1 MIDPIGAFQQ
11 IKENLLLYIRTA
23 FATQF
28 PAVEEEREQLLRT
41 QGTFYRDPWIEPLA
55 RYQDIK
61 PVSELD
67 LIDAPGLDPSS
78 LQEMKELAQ
87 CGLVGDYKLF
97 AHQLAMLRKVLGGAN
112 AVVTAGTGSGK
123 TEAFL
128 LPLLAYLVKESST
141 WSGSHSPQ
149 AHGDDWWVNSDW
161 KNECKSPGGQLSRSL
176 RVPQRG
182 KETRPAAVRGLI
194 LYPMNA
200 LVEDQLT
207 RLRRAFDSP
216 KAREWFSNL
225 RPGNRIY
232 FGRYNSETPVAGYEY
247 KRTGRPNRDKIE
259 ELADRLT
266 EIDQSSR
273 VAEQHAREGERKT
286 PPDENAK
293 DVIYFFPRL
302 DGSEMRSRWDMQDHP
317 PDILITNFSM
327 LSIMLMREAD
337 ERIFE
342 QTRLWLQE
350 PGSVFHLIVDELH
363 LYRGTAGTEVAYLLR
378 LLLDRLGLTP
388 ADPRLR
394 ILASSA
400 SLEPSDPES
409 LKFLSEFFGCP
420 WRPGQIIPGAL
431 KEIPP
436 VRGDAF
442 LAAEPFAQLADTHAA
457 GEAPFGAACEALAA
471 RLGGGPPSGDPQADL
486 KVALEREDV
495 SLEARI
501 LRAAL
506 VEQRIRAVPIA
517 RFAESIF
524 GPRDAADLM
533 KACQGFLLARSLC
546 SEAGEISDLPRF
558 RFHWFFRNIEG
569 LWACIKPGCGCNS
582 GDRPVGQ
589 LFPSGSVLC
598 ANRADPH
605 RVLEILYCE
614 HCGTLMV
621 GGSRL
626 TLPDNDGW
634 EFLSTDPDIEGIPD
648 RQAARFVDRRSY
660 GESGIFWPSHGAVL
674 HADARRDWQQ
684 PALDARPPRTARWA
698 PASLDSKSGRVRL
711 GSQGPTIPEGPWIP
725 GFVFHLPAVPPADQE
740 FYGTLP
746 SVCASCGRN
755 YVRRVHRKSPIRGFR
770 TGFSK
775 LSQLLAKELFYSLP
789 DAESRKLIVF
799 SDSREDAASIA
810 NGMERTHYLDLVREA
825 MYDELSTA
833 VLGESELLKD
843 VETGNPPTRSLGLRY
858 LAGNPGVDERLKALL
873 RSAVRPIP
881 EGLDPEDRE
890 LLVQRRD
897 IAARRLSEIRERG
910 ATRIAPLR
918 TLFESLQADGDPRG
932 PGLLIHRLKKLGI
945 NPAGCDVLYQEYN
958 YDGTFENHW
967 TEFFDFSSAETC
979 WRTGLSPEALQRRE
993 STLRPKVVSEI
1004 CSILFS
1010 RLYFGFE
1017 SAGLGFACM
1026 DIGTDALQ
1034 RGVAT
1039 SGASEQLF
1047 TDVCN
1052 GSIRVMGDLY
1062 RYRQEPQ
1069 DYPVDAWPDW
1079 TSARALLRDYIKA
1092 CASRNGLNEASLFG
1106 ALWNALCIDGGHS
1119 NLILNPRTLSVKIA
1133 LPADPIWRCDV
1144 CKRAHLHSAG
1154 GTCTNCQAPL
1164 RSNPDGI
1171 CRDLYEDNYYAKEAA
1186 DLRQPLRLHCE
1197 ELTAQT
1203 DDQAERQRHFRN
1215 VVINVSN
1222 TPSRRY
1228 YSQVDEIDVLSVTTT
1243 MEVGVDIGS
1252 LQAVMLANMPPMR
1265 FNYQQ
1270 RAGRAGRKAQAFAVV
1285 LTLCRGRSHD
1295 EFYFNYPERITGDK
1309 PPVPFLS
1316 MTRPEVPGRLLA
1328 KESLRRAFRAAGVR
1342 WWDSPTP
1349 PDSHGEFGTVGS
1361 WVQDPQVRANVDH
1374 FLQTA
1379 PDVRFVAE
1387 ALLIGVS
1394 LPSTELENNARQFLL
1409 GRIDE
1414 CLANAEIT
1422 GDGVAERLAEG
1433 AVLPMYG
1440 MPSRIRFLFHG
1451 IRGNKP
1457 LTIDRDL
1464 DLAVTEFAPGS
1475 QKTKDKR
1482 VYTSIG
1488 FTAPYLPGGI
1498 RLRPA
1503 ADDPLPWR
1511 RWMSRCERCH
1521 DTHTFDQP
1529 QNQDICS
1536 QCGTGTGVTPGFR
1549 VFQISV
1555 PLGFRTNLGQGDDAK
1570 EDSEILVSGSGVVA
1584 QSDNS
1589 APNPVASTNTSLAIP
1604 DVGRVFRLNT
1614 RRGRLFSGAL
1624 GTASLRNG
1632 RHRFANQWIDD
1643 RYQTPSDIGV
1653 QFAATGQPDQ
1663 FALASPKSTDVLR
1676 MRTTLVPPGL
1686 CLDPLFRTI
1695 QGSAI
1700 KAAYYS
1706 GAFILRA
1713 IAGDRLD
1720 IDPEE
1725 IDISNLRAVPTG
1737 IGGFA
1742 GELAISDHLANG
1754 AGFTRWVSENWTSI
1768 LSDAVNLQPPP
1779 SSVVFN
1785 LIRDSHKR
1793 RCDSSCYDCLRQYR
1807 NMNYHGLLDWR
1818 LGLAILRV
1826 FNSVDASGG
1835 LDGDFLNPELDGWP
1849 DFVRSQRDSFCLSF
1863 GCEPRDFGALPGC
1876 TIGQKQIIFIHPL
1889 WDTSQPSGILAQAI
1903 ATADQT
1909 AALRFVD
1916 TFNVLRRPSRAYQEL
1931 A

>member
-1 MIDPIGAFQQ
+1 MIDPIGAFQE

-28 PAVEEEREQLLRT
+28 PAVEEERERLLRT

-55 RYQDIK
+55 KYEDVK
-61 PVSELD
+61 PISALN
-67 LIDAPGLDPSS
+67 LADAPGLNPTA
-78 LQEMKELAQ
+78 LQDLKDLAQ
-87 CGLVGDYKLF
+87 CGLIGTYKLF
-97 AHQLAMLRKVLGGAN
+97 AHQLAMLRQALSGDR

-128 LPLLAYLVKESST
+128 LPLLAYLVKESTT
-141 WSGSHSPQ
+141 WSGSRSPEP
-149 AHGDDWWVNSDW
+149 HWRDWWRNNDW
-161 KNECKSPGGQLSRSL
+161 QTQCKGAGGQVSRSF
-176 RVPQRG
+176 RVPQRAH
-182 KETRPAAVRGLI
+182 ETRPAAVRGLI

-216 KAREWFSNL
+216 EARQWFSTQ

-232 FGRYNSETPVAGYEY
+232 FGRYNGETPVAGYEY
-247 KRTGRPNRDKIE
+247 KRSGRPNREKIE
-259 ELADRLT
+259 ELAERLT
-266 EIDQSSR
+266 EIDQSSQL
-273 VAEQHAREGERKT
+273 AEQHTREGLEKN
-286 PPDENAK
+286 PPDEDAK
-293 DVIYFFPRL
+293 DVVYFFPRL

-337 ERIFE
+337 QGIFE
-342 QTRLWLQE
+342 QTRLWLQN

-378 LLLDRLGLTP
+378 LLLERLGLTP
-388 ADPRLR
+388 NDPRLR

-400 SLEPSDPES
+400 SLEPNDAES

-420 WRPGQIIPGAL
+420 WQPTQIIPGAL
-431 KEIPP
+431 REIPP
-436 VRGDAF
+436 IQGGQV
-442 LAAEPFAQLADTHAA
+442 LPAEPFVQLADAHAA
-457 GEAPFGAACEALAA
+457 GPGEFGAACEAVAA
-471 RLGGGPPSGDPQADL
+471 RLGGEPSSGNPGPDL
-486 KVALEREDV
+486 KAALEREDL
-495 SLEARI
+495 SLEGRI

-506 VEQRIRAVPIA
+506 VDQRIRAVPIA
-517 RFAESIF
+517 EFAKSLF
-524 GPRDAADLM
+524 GDRTAAELM
-533 KACQGFLLARSLC
+533 KACQGFLLARNIC
-546 SEAGEISDLPRF
+546 SENGTSELPRF

-569 LWACIKPGCGCNS
+569 LWACLKPGCGCNN
-582 GDRPVGQ
+582 GDRPIGQ
-589 LFPSGSVLC
+589 LFSSGSVLC
-598 ANRADPH
+598 ANREDPH
-605 RVLEILYCE
+605 RVLELLYCE
-614 HCGTLMV
+614 HCGTLMT

-660 GESGIFWPSHGAVL
+660 AEFGVFWPSHGAVL

-684 PALDARPPRTARWA
+684 PALDGRPACRGRWA

-711 GSQGPTIPEGPWIP
+711 GPQGPTIPEGSWIP
-725 GFVFHLPAVPPADQE
+725 GFVFHLPALSAVDQE

-755 YVRRVHRKSPIRGFR
+755 YASRVYRKSPIRGFR

-789 DAESRKLIVF
+789 EAGSRKLIVF

-825 MYDELSTA
+825 MYDELSTV
-833 VLGESELLKD
+833 VLGESELLQD
-843 VETGNPPTRSLGLRY
+843 LETGGAPAQPLALRY
-858 LAGNPGVDERLKALL
+858 VAGNPGVDDRLRTLL
-873 RSAVRPIP
+873 RNATRPIP
-881 EGLDPEDRE
+881 DNLDPEDRE
-890 LLVQRRD
+890 LFVQRRD
-897 IAARRLSEIRERG
+897 TAVGRLTEIRGRG

-918 TLFESLQADGDPRG
+918 ILFESQQADGDPRG
-932 PGLLIHRLKKLGI
+932 PGLLIHRLKRLGI

-967 TEFFDFSSAETC
+967 TGFFDFSSQERC
-979 WRTGLSPEALQRRE
+979 WRDGLSPEALQRRE

-1004 CSILFS
+1004 CNILFS

-1017 SAGLGFACM
+1017 SAGLGFACI
-1026 DIGTDALQ
+1026 DIGGEAIQ
-1034 RGVAT
+1034 RGTAT

-1047 TDVCN
+1047 KDICN
-1052 GSIRVMGDLY
+1052 GCIRVMGDLY

-1069 DYPVDAWPDW
+1069 DYPLDAWPDW
-1079 TSARALLRDYIKA
+1079 ATARALLRDYLKE
-1092 CASRNGLNEASLFG
+1092 CAARNVLNEGSLFAG
-1106 ALWNALCIDGGHS
+1106 AWNALCVDGGHG
-1119 NLILNPRTLSVKIA
+1119 NLILNPRTLSVRIA
-1133 LPADPIWRCDV
+1133 LPTDPIWRCRV
-1144 CKRAHLHSAG
+1144 CRRAHLHNAG
-1154 GTCTNCQAPL
+1154 RTCTNCHAVL
-1164 RSNPDGI
+1164 TLEPDGI
-1171 CRDLYEDNYYAKEAA
+1171 CSELYEDNYYAKEAA

-1222 TPSRRY
+1222 TASRRY
-1228 YSQVDEIDVLSVTTT
+1228 YSEVDEIDVLSVTTT

-1270 RAGRAGRKAQAFAVV
+1270 RAGRAGRKLQAFAVV

-1316 MTRPEVPGRLLA
+1316 MMRPEVPGRLLA

-1349 PDSHGEFGTVGS
+1349 PDSHGEFGTVAS
-1361 WVQDPQVRANVDH
+1361 WLQDPQVRISVGR

-1379 PDVRFVAE
+1379 PDVRAIAA
-1387 ALLIGVS
+1387 ALLTGVNV
-1394 LPSTELENNARQFLL
+1394 STAELEQNARQTLL
-1409 GRIDE
+1409 ARIDE
-1414 CLANAEIT
+1414 CLANPEIT

-1440 MPSRIRFLFHG
+1440 MPSRIRYLFHG
-1451 IRGNKP
+1451 IRRGKP
-1457 LTIDRDL
+1457 LTIERDL

-1482 VYTSIG
+1482 IYTSIG
-1488 FTAPYLPGGI
+1488 FTAPYLPGGN

-1503 ADDPLPWR
+1503 ADDPMPWR
-1511 RWMSRCERCH
+1511 RWMTRCERCH

-1529 QNQDICS
+1529 PNQDTCS

-1570 EDSEILVSGSGVVA
+1570 EDNEILVSGSGVAA

-1589 APNPVASTNTSLAIP
+1589 APAPIPLTNTSLAIP
-1604 DVGRVFRLNT
+1604 PVGRVFRLNT

-1632 RHRFANQWIDD
+1632 RHRFSNQWIDD

-1653 QFAATGQPDQ
+1653 QFAAMGQPEQ
-1663 FALASPKSTDVLR
+1663 FAVASPKSTDVLR
-1676 MRTTLVPPGL
+1676 VSATTVPPGL
-1686 CLDPLFRTI
+1686 CLDPLFPTI
-1695 QGSAI
+1695 QGAAV

-1725 IDISNLRAVPTG
+1725 IDISNLRAIPTG
-1737 IGGFA
+1737 AGGFA
-1742 GELAISDHLANG
+1742 GELVLSDHLANG
-1754 AGFTRWVSENWTSI
+1754 AGFTRWVSENWGSI
-1768 LSDAVNLQPPP
+1768 LADAVNLQPPQ

-1785 LIRDSHKR
+1785 LIRDSHKD

-1818 LGLAILRV
+1818 LGLAVLRV
-1826 FNSVDASGG
+1826 FINPAASCG
-1835 LDGDFLNPELDGWP
+1835 LDGDFSNPEIDGWP
-1849 DFVRSQRDSFCLSF
+1849 ALARMLRDSFCLSF
-1863 GCEPRDFGALPGC
+1863 GCVPRDFGPLPGC
-1876 TIGQKQIIFIHPL
+1876 TIGQKQVIIVHPL
-1889 WDTSQPSGILAQAI
+1889 WDTSRPSLILAEAI
-1903 ATADQT
+1903 ATADQNPT
-1909 AALRFVD
+1909 PRFLD